1 MDEITTDFMGLKLSP
16 GQLLQ
21 LEFDSYNTDRDK
33 SVLIGYRRNASVLV
47 TMPPGRGVRIG
58 DKVNVRFFYGRMSSA
73 CAFQSE
79 VIHPT
84 KLPFPHIHLK
94 MPDKVVI
101 GEVRQNVRADVEV
114 VSRVQYFVDDEVKN
128 TTAKIVDLSLN
139 GARVLGRTFEFL
151 VGSEILLIFTINVT
165 EIEYE
170 ITVQATVR
178 SLHPIDKGM
187 ASGLQFHDL
196 PANDKIALQAFVL
209 THIHDL

>member
-1 MDEITTDFMGLKLSP
+1 MEENSTDFMELKLSP

-21 LEFDSYNTDRDK
+21 LEFDSYQTDRDK
-33 SVLIGYRRNASVLV
+33 SVLIGYRRNASILV
-47 TMPPGRGVRIG
+47 TMPPGRGVKIG
-58 DKVNVRFFYGRMSSA
+58 DKVNVRFFYGRRSSG
-73 CAFQSE
+73 CAFRSE
-79 VIHPT
+79 VLRPT

-94 MPDKVVI
+94 MPDKVMI

-114 VSRVQYFVDDEVKN
+114 VSRVQFQAGSEVEN

-139 GARVLGRTFEFL
+139 GARILGRKFEFEL
-151 VGSEILLIFTINVT
+151 GSEILLIFKINVT

-178 SLHPIDKGM
+178 SLTPIDKGM

>member
-1 MDEITTDFMGLKLSP
+1 MDENTTDFMDLKLSP
-16 GQLLQ
+16 GQLFQ

-33 SVLIGYRRNASVLV
+33 SVLIGYRRNVSVLV
-47 TMPPGRGVRIG
+47 TMPPGRGVKIG

-73 CAFQSE
+73 CAFRSE

-94 MPDKVVI
+94 MPDKVMI
-101 GEVRQNVRADVEV
+101 GEVRQNVRADVQV
-114 VSRVQYFVDDEVKN
+114 VSRVQFIVGNDTQN

-139 GARVLGRTFEFL
+139 GARILGRKFEFTS
-151 VGSEILLIFTINVT
+151 GDEILLIFTINVT

-170 ITVQATVR
+170 ITVQAKVR
-178 SLHPIDKGM
+178 SMNPIDKGF
-187 ASGLQFHDL
+187 AAGLQFHDL
-196 PANDKIALQAFVL
+196 PPNDKIALQAFVL